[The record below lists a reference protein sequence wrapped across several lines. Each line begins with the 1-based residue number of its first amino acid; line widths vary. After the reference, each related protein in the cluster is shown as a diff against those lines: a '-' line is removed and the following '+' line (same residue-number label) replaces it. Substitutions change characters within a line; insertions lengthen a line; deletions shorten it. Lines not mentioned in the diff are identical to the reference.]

1 MDYPQVRGILNLTLI
16 QGLIEDQGA
25 LSRAA
30 VEIQEPWRRLK
41 APGSGKKRPEQKGVG
56 LYGSVGFSL
65 SSGDAK
71 SQKSNRRPSWI
82 CRSRELFAAEAV

>member
-16 QGLIEDQGA
+16 QGLIEDQGT

-56 LYGSVGFSL
+56 LHGSVG
-65 SSGDAK
+65 SGDAK